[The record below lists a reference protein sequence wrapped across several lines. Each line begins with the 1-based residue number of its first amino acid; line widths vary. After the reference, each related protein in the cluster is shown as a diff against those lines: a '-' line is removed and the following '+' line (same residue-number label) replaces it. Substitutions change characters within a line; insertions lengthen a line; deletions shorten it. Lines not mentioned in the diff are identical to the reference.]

1 MRHSL
6 FAQAHFC
13 EATTQIRMER
23 WKETVLANKM
33 RQSHYQLPIHKC
45 KYFLYEIKQGI
56 IDSLWSMK
64 QKLIEIHNNND
75 WNIIIRMK
83 TLCLVLRLIFRVIWL
98 KLLRLMTINMIWWR
112 MLQKVWRN
120 TSTFGSWLLVNCCS
134 HGLDHSSARTINYFT
149 FSHNDDWKHNFVLD
163 YFCICDQWQ
172 FWNCSLGESSP
183 ANTAYS
189 LFSINPWTGSSQSS
203 IGSVFSSNVDL
214 VFRYL
219 NKFYFYL
226 THFIL

>member
-98 KLLRLMTINMIWWR
+98 KLLRLMTINMIWRR

-120 TSTFGSWLLVNCCS
+120 TSTSGSWLLVNCCS

-183 ANTAYS
+183 PNTACS
-189 LFSINPWTGSSQSS
+189 LLFVLDESMNRIITILNWLSIFLECWPC
-203 IGSVFSSNVDL
+203 L
-214 VFRYL
+214 
-219 NKFYFYL
+219 
-226 THFIL
+226 

>member
-1 MRHSL
+1 
-6 FAQAHFC
+6 
-13 EATTQIRMER
+13 
-23 WKETVLANKM
+23 
-33 RQSHYQLPIHKC
+33 
-45 KYFLYEIKQGI
+45 
-56 IDSLWSMK
+56 MK

-98 KLLRLMTINMIWWR
+98 KLLRLMTFNMIWWR
-112 MLQKVWRN
+112 MLLKIWRN
-120 TSTFGSWLLVNCCS
+120 TSTSGSWLLVNCCS

-163 YFCICDQWQ
+163 YFCICDQWR

-183 ANTAYS
+183 PNTACS
-189 LFSINPWTGSSQSS
+189 LFSMNPWTGSSPSS